1 MLIQLVFIQ
10 VVTFVGLIFVLRI
23 LFHRQLSVALARLKV
38 LHEQNLAREEEL
50 KKELDKIKLEREMEM
65 AKAKEEADQI
75 IKEAKAKSEKVNL
88 DTQTQA
94 KTEAQKLLDKAHS
107 DIERIEKELVM
118 RYHKRAIDLS
128 VEMFK
133 FVLTEQGREALGHQ
147 LVSELIDEIEN
158 LEQAKFTVKTQE
170 IKILSSCPLSANEK
184 EKLIKILSK
193 KMGVEVSLRES
204 IDSGIIA
211 GLVINIGALTID
223 GSIDSKLKKIIPHLK
238 IEKNVEQVSSSAK
251 AMEDR

>member
-1 MLIQLVFIQ
+1 MLIQLIFIQ

-50 KKELDKIKLEREMEM
+50 KKELDKIKLEKEREM
-65 AKAKEEADQI
+65 AKAKEVADQI

-88 DTQTQA
+88 DIQTQA
-94 KTEAQKLLDKAHS
+94 KTEAQKLLDQSHS
-107 DIERIEKELVM
+107 DIERKEKELVS
-118 RYHKRAIDLS
+118 RYHKHAMDLS

-158 LEQAKFTVKTQE
+158 LEQDKFTVKTQE
-170 IKILSSCPLSANEK
+170 IKILSSCPLSAHEK
-184 EKLIKILSK
+184 EKLTKILSK
-193 KMGVEVSLRES
+193 KMGIDVSLKES
-204 IDSGIIA
+204 IEPGIIA

-223 GSIDSKLKKIIPHLK
+223 GSIDNKLKKIIPYLK
-238 IEKNVEQVSSSAK
+238 TEENAGRV
-251 AMEDR
+251 

>member
-1 MLIQLVFIQ
+1 MLIQLIFIQ
-10 VVTFVGLIFVLRI
+10 VVTFAGLIFVLRI
-23 LFHRQLSVALARLKV
+23 LFHRQLSVALTRLKV

-50 KKELDKIKLEREMEM
+50 KKELDEIKLQREREL

-75 IKEAKAKSEKVNL
+75 IKEAKAKSEKINL
-88 DTQTQA
+88 DIQTQV
-94 KTEAQKLLDKAHS
+94 KIEAQKLLNKAHS
-107 DIERIEKELVM
+107 DIERKEKELVTG
-118 RYHKRAIDLS
+118 YHKHAIDLS

-158 LEQAKFTVKTQE
+158 LEQDKFTVKTKE

-193 KMGVEVSLRES
+193 KMGIDVILQESLEP
-204 IDSGIIA
+204 GIIA
-211 GLVINIGALTID
+211 GLIINIGALTID
-223 GSIDSKLKKIIPHLK
+223 GSIDSKLKKIIPYLK
-238 IEKNVEQVSSSAK
+238 IEKNAGQV
-251 AMEDR
+251 